1 MAKKT
6 KREGLEAIDSL
17 PNLPPMPKS
26 APPWVKAVG
35 AVYSGA
41 KLGAKGLIALDPLNL
56 YADSVI
62 TIPIPMI
69 AIPAH
74 EAYRLS
80 SDPSM
85 SIYIRAG
92 ETIVPTGGNVAD
104 VMEGEAQAEQIVETV
119 EAPKKKRKSRYQ
131 RAYKKAFKEIAP
143 KYKLKNGKWK
153 KGGFKQAVKQAH
165 KIAGGKK

>member
-1 MAKKT
+1 MAKKS

-17 PNLPPMPKS
+17 PDLPPMPKS
-26 APPWVKAVG
+26 APPLVKALST
-35 AVYSGA
+35 VYSGA

-92 ETIVPTGGNVAD
+92 ETIMPTGGNVQD
-104 VMEGEAQAEQIVETV
+104 VAVGEAQAEQIVETV
-119 EAPKKKRKSRYQ
+119 EPPKKKKVSKYQ
-131 RAYKKAFKEIAP
+131 RAYKRAFKQVAP